1 MFTTEQIDRLL
12 NQGANVL
19 SEDGEKIGSIGQVFV
34 DNVDGQPS
42 WVTVRTGLF
51 GMSESFVP
59 LEGARTEG
67 NDIVVPYS
75 KDHVKDAPRIDA
87 DRPLEPAEED
97 RLYQHYQLDTG
108 RTDTEATTD
117 TAGPGPGP
125 ERTGAPTEQRGTA
138 PDRTAAPAAAG
149 TPGYD
154 TNASTEQRGTAP
166 DRTAAPA
173 AAGTPGYGTSA
184 STEQRGTAPDRTA
197 APAAAAPSE
206 QRETAAPNRT
216 GAPVAAGTAGYD
228 TSTSTEQRDAAPDRT
243 TATGTS
249 GYDTAARDRTAA
261 PTEQREA
268 AAPDRTAAPTVA
280 ATAAATGAGGTTAQ
294 RDTAQRDTTAA
305 DRTQAPPAAGAGT
318 TAQRDTAQ
326 RDTGA
331 ASATGR
337 GRLRKYVTT
346 EQVTKTVPVQR
357 EEVRIEREPITEE
370 NRDEA
375 SNRPDNDAEHDVIL
389 HEERVIVTKET
400 VPVERVHIGTET
412 VTENVTIKENVRKEH
427 IDTDGPEEGRG

>member
-108 RTDTEATTD
+108 RTYTEATTD
-117 TAGPGPGP
+117 TAGSGPGP
-125 ERTGAPTEQRGTA
+125 ERTGAPAEQRDTA
-138 PDRTAAPAAAG
+138 PDHTAAPAAGG
-149 TPGYD
+149 TSGYD
-154 TNASTEQRGTAP
+154 N
-166 DRTAAPA
+166 
-173 AAGTPGYGTSA
+173 SA
-184 STEQRGTAPDRTA
+184 STEQRGTAPDHTA
-197 APAAAAPSE
+197 APAAAPPSE
-206 QRETAAPNRT
+206 QRETAAPHRT
-216 GAPVAAGTAGYD
+216 GAPVGAGTAGFD
-228 TSTSTEQRDAAPDRT
+228 TGTSSEQRDAAPDRT

-249 GYDTAARDRTAA
+249 GYDTAARDRTGA
-261 PTEQREA
+261 P
-268 AAPDRTAAPTVA
+268 VA

-294 RDTAQRDTTAA
+294 RDTAAADRAQGPTAAAGAGGTTAQRDTAAA
-305 DRTQAPPAAGAGT
+305 DRAQGPIAAAGAGGTAQRDTAAADRAQAPTAAGAGT

-331 ASATGR
+331 ASAPGR

-357 EEVRIEREPITEE
+357 EEVRIEREPITDE

-375 SNRPDNDAEHDVIL
+375 SNRPDKDDEHDMIL